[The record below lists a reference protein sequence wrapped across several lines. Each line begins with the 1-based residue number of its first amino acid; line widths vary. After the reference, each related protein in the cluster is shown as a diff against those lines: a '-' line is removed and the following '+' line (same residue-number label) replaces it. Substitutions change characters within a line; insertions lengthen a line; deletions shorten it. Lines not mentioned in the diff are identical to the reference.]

1 MSGCAVQRLPHE
13 SSESSWRTE
22 IFEFLNEKLDQL
34 ETESSMDKI
43 EDITGA
49 IFQNKSEIL
58 GRMTLGLIKTRYGA
72 LLGQS

>member
-1 MSGCAVQRLPHE
+1 MSVCAVQRLPHE

-43 EDITGA
+43 EDIT
-49 IFQNKSEIL
+49 
-58 GRMTLGLIKTRYGA
+58 
-72 LLGQS
+72 